1 MSQSPRCVLLTN
13 DDGPPDSR
21 ESPYV
26 FGLYK
31 YLTKELGGIAEFAA
45 FLDRYSNILYFL
57 RALVESA
64 IGKAYQIKEITK
76 GHYYYPTD
84 PDGRGE
90 TSLTSRPM
98 KENELAEWILLDAT
112 PATCASIGVHN
123 LYPGMID
130 LVISGPNLGRNSS
143 SAFALS
149 SGTIGAALAGSLSK
163 VRSIA
168 LSYGTVIYP
177 TPETFFNPAHTLSIK
192 IINHLWHNWG
202 SDEGGLRGNEVDFYN
217 INIPLIQELLTK
229 MGLNIYWTTMW
240 RNSYG
245 RLFKQIP
252 TTGVPAKVNPAGPDA
267 ITSATRPVK
276 EDSDMPSGDLVF
288 KWWPQMEGLIRPPA
302 SSLEP
307 GSDGWAIHQGCASV
321 TPLRASFAEPP
332 HVLDDNSIEGRLW
345 RMKL

>member
-31 YLTKELGGIAEFAA
+31 YLTKELGWNVKVV
-45 FLDRYSNILYFL
+45 LPSSQRSW
-57 RALVESA
+57 

-217 INIPLIQELLTK
+217 INIPLIQELLTE